1 MSSISASTQPG
12 TSVSET
18 SPSMPPHQVIQGCS
32 VWHWKD
38 ELSPAEGWIVI
49 DSPVPT
55 HSGGGL
61 FLHED
66 ATLNE
71 VRDIARSMSAKLAV
85 SSQPQVV
92 GAKGGIRFPHEDSR
106 APLVLERFI
115 RDNAAVLSEYWGT
128 GGDLNTDHDIIDR
141 HARAYCSPGTLTALD
156 ALSRSLGYCGSNPKE
171 IHDLLGEQLDN
182 SGWGL
187 SEFCVGYVM
196 AVTLKELITHTKP
209 ELMGQARLVLQGFGC
224 VGSTFA
230 QAAAQLGIGR
240 VVAISSQ
247 YGFLVNDNG
256 IDCASIE
263 AYRRASEKNPVS
275 GLDPR
280 SLEAGLTKAE
290 LQSALYAK
298 RRVGSTDEEHLVDFL
313 AASQGEVFVPCAQ
326 RYILTPKALSTLS
339 DKTFAEVPHG
349 ARFILAGA
357 NNIFNPVES
366 RDETLSKLDSASIRM
381 LPEWISNSGTSN
393 LFMRACSGLALKGYA
408 LSNLEASAND
418 TKAFIN
424 TAFGSVGYRASNIA
438 LWEACEDLA
447 TTRRRTGAVNLL
459 GVKRMAH
466 LTLTSHVVER
476 AAQTVKEVYNAKF
489 NKDES
494 LYRLPGL
501 GDPTLSIVKAPESAG
516 PGDIGLSVRFSVYN
530 IAKARQVLEAQRI
543 TFKDRRLR
551 DGSTELVL
559 LREETGYRMSL
570 CQAPAEEPANEDFST
585 SPNVLTSIA
594 GSTRQ
599 LDHYAAIMPDTK
611 RMKVFHERML
621 GFTPLHTFTVNT
633 GSAADGSD
641 DGLMQVMG
649 IPCDSKRVVILTEGL
664 NPDSVFYKL
673 MMRHDGAY
681 LHHVALE
688 VEDVDAVFAEVRAK
702 GWNTTAE
709 DLSYDVAT
717 GLRQFFLKEEETGCI
732 LELIGRSAK
741 DSKPENQEKSF
752 SDSADDENVVKG
764 SEVEDVGTYAN
775 GQVAFRTEN
784 IVALA
789 RSLDQ
794 SD

>member
-1 MSSISASTQPG
+1 MSPLPASTQLG
-12 TSVSET
+12 ASVDGIF
-18 SPSMPPHQVIQGCS
+18 PSMPPHQVIQGCS

-38 ELSPAEGWIVI
+38 KLSPAEGWIVI

-106 APLVLERFI
+106 APFVLERFI

-156 ALSRSLGYCGSNPKE
+156 ALSRSLGYSGSNPKE
-171 IHDLLGEQLDN
+171 IHDLLGEKLDN

-196 AVTLKELITHTKP
+196 AATLKELIIHTKP

-240 VVAISSQ
+240 VVAVSSQ

-263 AYRRASEKNPVS
+263 AFRRNTEKTPIS

-280 SLEAGLTKAE
+280 SLEAGLTEAE
-290 LQSALYAK
+290 LGAALYTK
-298 RRVGSTDEEHLVDFL
+298 RRAGSTDEEHLVNFL
-313 AASQGEVFVPCAQ
+313 AASRGEVFVPCAQ
-326 RYILTPKALSTLS
+326 RYILTQRALSILS
-339 DKTFAEVPHG
+339 DETFAEVPRG

-366 RDETLSKLDSASIRM
+366 RGETLSKLDSASIRM
-381 LPEWISNSGTSN
+381 LPEWISNSGTAN
-393 LFMRACSGLALKGYA
+393 LFMRACSGFALQGYGA
-408 LSNLEASAND
+408 SNLEASAND
-418 TKAFIN
+418 TKAFVN
-424 TAFGSVGYRASNIA
+424 AAFGSVGYRASNVA

-466 LTLTSHVVER
+466 LTLTTHGVER
-476 AAQTVKEVYNAKF
+476 ASQTVKEVYNAKF

-494 LYRLPGL
+494 LYLLPGL
-501 GDPTLSIVKAPESAG
+501 GDPTLSIFKAPESAG
-516 PGDIGLSVRFSVYN
+516 PGDIGLSLRFSVYN
-530 IAKARQVLEAQRI
+530 IVKTRQVLEAQRI
-543 TFKDRRLR
+543 TFKDRLLQ
-551 DGSTELVL
+551 DGSTELVV
-559 LREETGYRMSL
+559 LREETGYPMSF
-570 CQAPAEEPANEDFST
+570 CQAPAEEPSNDDFST
-585 SPNVLTSIA
+585 SSNVLDSIA

-621 GFTPLHTFTVNT
+621 GFTPLRTFTVNT
-633 GSAADGSD
+633 GSASDGGD

-649 IPCDSKRVVILTEGL
+649 IPFDAKRVVILTEGL

-681 LHHVALE
+681 VHHVALE
-688 VEDVDAVFAEVRAK
+688 VEDVDAVFAEVRAR
-702 GWNTTAE
+702 GWTTTAE

-717 GLRQFFLKEEETGCI
+717 GLRQFFLKEDETGCI
-732 LELIGRSAK
+732 LELIGRSSK
-741 DSKPENQEKSF
+741 DSKSKSQEKSI
-752 SDSADDENVVKG
+752 SGSADDGDVVKDDG
-764 SEVEDVGTYAN
+764 ADDVGTYAN

-789 RSLDQ
+789 QSLNRSD
-794 SD
+794 